1 MDRRKQLKQAYKE
14 TPRPMGVYQIVNNT
28 NQKIYVGSS
37 LNLPGKFNSNR
48 FQLELQSHYNKALQ
62 EDWNLYGEESFSF
75 EVLENLDPHEFEKQY
90 WPKALAELEDKWLDK
105 LQPYQKNGYN
115 KQKRESQQLNCSLSS
130 RQWK

>member
-14 TPRPMGVYQIVNNT
+14 TPRPMGVYQIVNNK

-62 EDWNLYGEESFSF
+62 EDWNLYGEDSFSF
-75 EVLENLDPHEFEKQY
+75 EVLENLDPHEFEKEY

-105 LQPYQKNGYN
+105 LQPFQEKGYN
-115 KQKRESQQLNCSLSS
+115 KQKRESQQL
-130 RQWK
+130 